1 MKKKLTHIIVI
12 FFFSNIV
19 VFGQTATEQQAD
31 IATLYSR
38 LYSEAISPS
47 VNTSN
52 IASYLTKIDVATGR
66 FTDVNYVYN
75 SSTNDICISYSP
87 RKHVERML
95 EMTIAYCKSG
105 NTYYHDA
112 NLLAKL
118 KPILQDN
125 YLNRTHAT
133 IFDWAPNWF
142 DTYIYCPERY
152 AQCLILLRDVLTQSE
167 FDPHVNYLRDV
178 VTTKN
183 SAGAFQ
189 FIEGGA
195 NTVWIAQ
202 VSIKKGVL
210 TKNYAI
216 VKNAFS
222 FITGCLA
229 YMYVDRVHNDGE
241 GIKVDFSYH
250 MHGSQLYMSGY
261 GLGFIIDVLKNLK
274 LADGTTLKAAF
285 PTTGMDLFSKLLLE
299 GHQYFVFHKNYDW
312 NTAGRQITSPT
323 LSNIELPASVLTDA
337 AIVFPAKATEYTNFA
352 NYVANTNQ
360 QLLNPIGSKFFFKSA
375 TLAST
380 GTNYH
385 LNVKMVSSRVEG
397 TECMTSAGLKN
408 KNIALGSTPIMTK
421 GTEYANIY
429 PTWDWNRIP
438 GTTAELNAMPNP
450 AYNGSTYWVQAT
462 QNTFAG
468 GLAQGSNGI
477 AAFSMSY
484 GQNDPE
490 SGILYK
496 KAYFVYDGAMICLGN
511 GITATATRPSAIVT
525 SVNQC
530 FSANNAV
537 IYDGAEKTINTNQTT
552 TYSNT
557 LQWAF
562 HENVGYVFPKSGK
575 IVVKNDN
582 QTGAWRDI
590 NLTYGSNIITNKVF
604 SLWFDHGTAPAN
616 DTYEYVVIPGTTLAN
631 VKTYVQ
637 NPTFETVAN
646 DLTVQAVKSDS
657 KHLYGAVFHKAGTV
671 DFKNNLVISVDKAA
685 VVLISGVAPSYTIT
699 ISDPLYVN
707 YSSIKLTINNQTLTG
722 YLASK
727 VGNNTVITCVL
738 PTGYYTGQAVEKV
751 YTGNLNLTSSVNTI
765 NADKPKA
772 IVFPNPSNGQ
782 FNIKSETLIEDVEV
796 YNVQGQKMLEK
807 NGINANN
814 VALNFDA
821 GFSAGIYILN
831 VYYFD
836 KSHERL
842 SIIKQL

>member
-1 MKKKLTHIIVI
+1 MLFCNT
-12 FFFSNIV
+12 FFLFS
-19 VFGQTATEQQAD
+19 QTILEQETD
-31 IATLYSR
+31 IETLYTR
-38 LYSEAISPS
+38 LFDQTIRSN

-52 IASYLTKIDVATGR
+52 IASYLIKIDVTTGR

-75 SSTNDICISYSP
+75 SSTNDICIAYSP

-95 EMTIAYCKSG
+95 EMTIAYSKPGSI
-105 NTYYHDA
+105 YYHDA
-112 NLLAKL
+112 ILLAKL
-118 KPILQDN
+118 KPILNDN
-125 YLNRTHAT
+125 YLNRTHT
-133 IFDWAPNWF
+133 SIFSWTPNWF

-152 AQCLILLRDVLTQSE
+152 AKCLILLRDVLTPSE
-167 FDPHVNYLRDV
+167 LVPHINYLRDV
-178 VTTKN
+178 ATTRN
-183 SAGAFQ
+183 SSGALQ

-202 VSIKKGVL
+202 VSIKKAVL
-210 TKNYAI
+210 AKDYDMI
-216 VKNAFS
+216 KNAFS
-222 FITGCLA
+222 LITGCLA

-250 MHGSQLYMSGY
+250 MHGSQLYMAGY
-261 GLGFIIDVLKNLK
+261 GLGFIQDVLVNLK
-274 LADGTTLKAAF
+274 LVNGTTLKAAF
-285 PTTGMDLFSKLLLE
+285 PTAGMDLFSKLILE

-312 NTAGRQITSPT
+312 NTAGRQISSPT

-360 QLLNPIGSKFFFKSA
+360 QLLNPIGSKFFYKSA

-438 GTTAELNAMPNP
+438 GTTAELNTMPNP
-450 AYNGSTYWVQAT
+450 AYTASTYWVQAT

-468 GLAQGSNGI
+468 GLAQGANGI

-490 SGILYK
+490 SGISYK

-511 GITATATRPSAIVT
+511 GINTTAARPNAIVT

-530 FSANNAV
+530 YSANNAV

-552 TYSNT
+552 TYNNT

-582 QTGAWRDI
+582 QTGSWRDI

-631 VKTYVQ
+631 VKSYIQ
-637 NPTFETVAN
+637 NPTFESVAN
-646 DLTVQAVKSDS
+646 DATAQAIKSES

-707 YSSIKLTINNQTLTG
+707 NNSIKLTINNQTLTG
-722 YLASK
+722 SLASK
-727 VGNNTVITCVL
+727 VGNNTVITCTL

-751 YTGNLNLTSSVNTI
+751 YTGTLNLTSAINTI
-765 NADKPKA
+765 TENKSKA
-772 IVFPNPSNGQ
+772 IVFFNQSNGKFIIRSEKTILCIEI
-782 FNIKSETLIEDVEV
+782 FNVHGQMVSAIHEVNDNRISVDLKIKSKPAYYLFKIHQSDGIQYQIPVI
-796 YNVQGQKMLEK
+796 NV
-807 NGINANN
+807 
-814 VALNFDA
+814 
-821 GFSAGIYILN
+821 
-831 VYYFD
+831 
-836 KSHERL
+836 
-842 SIIKQL
+842 